1 MKAAV
6 VYESF
11 WGNTA
16 AVARAIAAGIGPR
29 TLALPTGEATPE
41 ALEGADLLV
50 VGSPVIAFRLP
61 TDTVRRSLTREV
73 KAPRPPD
80 LSQPSLASWL
90 AALRPGAGAAA
101 AAFDTRAKGPW
112 GSAAPAI
119 LKALQK
125 AGCRSVA
132 KPRGFIVTGKYGPLR
147 EGELHRA
154 REWGEELVR
163 LVR

>member
-1 MKAAV
+1 MKAVIA
-6 VYESF
+6 YESF

-16 AVARAIAAGIGPR
+16 VVARAIAAGIGPG
-29 TLALPTGEATPE
+29 TPALPTSEATPE

-61 TDTVRRSLTREV
+61 TEAVRRSLTREV

-90 AALRPGAGAAA
+90 AGLRPGAGAAV

-119 LKALQK
+119 LKALEK
-125 AGCRSVA
+125 AGYRSVA

-154 REWGEELVR
+154 REWGEELAGALR
-163 LVR
+163 